1 MLQLRETRI
10 IRSLPERVAPG
21 VVIPEEGIPLS
32 YVKVDGETCVQPC
45 TGSGVE
51 IFAGVSLSRNSP
63 PAALPMVVEFA
74 YGSGSGKFPRA
85 PIYGQ
90 LMVKNVADGSTRT
103 VVAAAPAAGEIQVDA
118 QGNYALNVADAGANF
133 TAQFH
138 YIPSVVEAQSI
149 VGDAPIGG
157 L

>member
-21 VVIPEEGIPLS
+21 VVIPEEGIPMS

-45 TGSGVE
+45 TGAADE

-85 PIYGQ
+85 PIDGQ
-90 LMVKNVADGSTRT
+90 LMVKNVADGSTRA
-103 VVAAAPAAGEIQVDA
+103 VVAAAPAAG
-118 QGNYALNVADAGANF
+118 
-133 TAQFH
+133 
-138 YIPSVVEAQSI
+138 
-149 VGDAPIGG
+149 
-157 L
+157 